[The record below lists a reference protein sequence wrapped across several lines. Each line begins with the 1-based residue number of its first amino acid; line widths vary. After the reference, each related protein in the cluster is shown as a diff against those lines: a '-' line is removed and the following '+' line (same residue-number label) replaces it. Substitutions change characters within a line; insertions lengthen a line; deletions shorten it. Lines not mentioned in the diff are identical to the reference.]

1 MQKRYLGRTGLA
13 VSPIAIGG
21 AAFTYVHEATG
32 WNPLSEE
39 GAGVVIDTL
48 NACLDSGVNYIDT
61 AQAYGDGYSETLIG
75 RVMKDRRDECVL
87 ASKAW
92 FHLDAAGMEESVHGS
107 LERLQTDH
115 IDVLQIHGRMFTA
128 EDVNH
133 VINGGPLKALVKLR
147 EQGKIGHIGITSEE
161 PWTVIPFLSTGE
173 IEVYQIAYNLIYQG
187 AARHFLPQA
196 TEAGAGVV
204 TMRTMTSGI
213 FQREAAF
220 LAPEWDTAH
229 SLYDAALKFVLSDS
243 RVHSGIVGMR
253 WPHEVEQNVRI
264 IEGWEP
270 PTDFADMP
278 RVTFGVYKADDES
291 LTAPTQGS

>member
-1 MQKRYLGRTGLA
+1 
-13 VSPIAIGG
+13 
-21 AAFTYVHEATG
+21 
-32 WNPLSEE
+32 
-39 GAGVVIDTL
+39 
-48 NACLDSGVNYIDT
+48 
-61 AQAYGDGYSETLIG
+61 
-75 RVMKDRRDECVL
+75 
-87 ASKAW
+87 
-92 FHLDAAGMEESVHGS
+92 
-107 LERLQTDH
+107 
-115 IDVLQIHGRMFTA
+115 
-128 EDVNH
+128 
-133 VINGGPLKALVKLR
+133 
-147 EQGKIGHIGITSEE
+147 
-161 PWTVIPFLSTGE
+161 VIPFLSTGE
-173 IEVYQIAYNLIYQG
+173 IEVSQIAYNLIYQG

-291 LTAPTQGS
+291 PHAPSQGS